1 MNATS
6 SRIQDIIKENES
18 HYQALFS
25 KYDPVTGEGSP
36 IKRVKLVL
44 TKSGDRESY
53 ILLPSYVAQANVISD
68 IIGKYASAEEYLKA
82 HPDIQPNDLYD
93 AITHIRIKYDFEYW
107 AATCAIIF
115 DKNTSQEVP
124 FRLRK
129 AQRKLLKVLVEAL
142 FQNKPVRVILLKARQ
157 WGGSTLI
164 QLFMAWIQIFHRK
177 NWNSVIA
184 AHIEEAARNIRS
196 MYTLM
201 AEKHP
206 EDIQAVKMRPFEGSS
221 KNKQIVDRGAV
232 IYIGSM
238 ERPNSLHS
246 GNYKL
251 VHCSEVGYW
260 KATKERKPS
269 DFVNAFA
276 GSVPL
281 EPFTVVALESTAKG
295 TGNFFHTT
303 WQAAVRG
310 ENAYTPIFVAWWEI
324 DMYSKAFISEEE
336 KYEFV
341 STMTQ
346 NEEYMFNLGATLE
359 GLNWYRQKRG
369 DFESDWDMQEQFPS
383 TPEEAFVTSGQKA
396 HHPLY
401 IKQMERF
408 ARQPKFIGEMIA
420 DAHRGEES
428 INASLKFVE
437 RANGEFW
444 VWAMPEEDK
453 YENRYIV
460 SLDIGGSSAKADWS
474 VIRVLDRL
482 KIKDGGVPEFVA
494 TYRFHM
500 DQDLTA
506 WRAVQVAR
514 FYNNALLVVERN
526 SLKRKETEG
535 NYTLTVLDEIAHV
548 YHKLY
553 FRDDPDKI
561 KEGIPPRYG
570 FFTDRHNKELIVSA
584 MNRGLRDM
592 GFIERDQRMLDE
604 CGFYEL
610 KPDGSYG
617 AIDGQHDDIYM
628 SSGIALYVSENWQ
641 LPQEIITSTIPVN
654 NRPYVR
660 TEASM

>member
-1 MNATS
+1 MN
-6 SRIQDIIKENES
+6 REKVQGIIKENEK

-25 KYDPVTGEGSP
+25 EYDPVTGVGSP
-36 IKRVKLVL
+36 IRRVKLVL
-44 TKSGDRESY
+44 SKDGQKESS
-53 ILLPSYVAQANVISD
+53 ILLPYYVAKAEIISD
-68 IIGKYASAEEYLKA
+68 ILENYESVEEYLRFHNEVSKEDMYNA
-82 HPDIQPNDLYD
+82 L
-93 AITHIRIKYDFEYW
+93 TSMRIKYDFEYW

-115 DKNTSQEVP
+115 DKATSQEVL

-129 AQRKLLKVLVEAL
+129 AQRKLLKVLVETL
-142 FQNKPVRVILLKARQ
+142 FDNKPVRIILLKARQ
-157 WGGSTLI
+157 WGGSTLV
-164 QLFMAWIQIFHRK
+164 QLFMAWIQLFHRK

-201 AEKHP
+201 AERHP
-206 EDIQAVKMRPFEGSS
+206 ESVLPVKMKPFEGSS
-221 KNKQIVDRGAV
+221 KNRLIVDRGAV

-238 ERPNSLHS
+238 ERPNNLHS

-260 KATKERKPS
+260 KATQQRKPS

-281 EPFTVVALESTAKG
+281 EPFTVVALEATAKG

-303 WQAAVRG
+303 WQGAVRG

-324 DMYSKAFISEEE
+324 DMYSKAFKSEEE
-336 KYEFV
+336 KVQFV

-346 NEEYMFNLGATLE
+346 REEYMFSLGATLE
-359 GLNWYRQKRG
+359 GLNWYREKRG
-369 DFESDWDMQEQFPS
+369 DFENDWDMQEQFPS

-408 ARQPKFIGEMIA
+408 ARQPKYIGEMIA
-420 DAHRGEES
+420 DSRRGDEA

-444 VWAMPEEDK
+444 IWSLPEEDK

-460 SLDIGGSSAKADWS
+460 SLDIGGSSPKADWS

-482 KIKDGGVPEFVA
+482 KMKDGGVPEFVA

-506 WRAVQVAR
+506 WRAVQVAK

-535 NYTLTVLDEIAHV
+535 NYTLTVLDEISHS
-548 YHKLY
+548 YSKIY
-553 FRDDPDKI
+553 YRDDPDKI
-561 KEGIPPRYG
+561 KEGLPPRYG
-570 FFTDRHNKELIVSA
+570 FFTDRNNKELIVSA
-584 MNRGLRDM
+584 MNRGLRDI

-610 KPDGSYG
+610 KTDGSYG

-628 SSGIALYVSENWQ
+628 SSGIALYVSENWP
-641 LPQEIITSTIPVN
+641 LPYEIQQANINMSQPRI
-654 NRPYVR
+654 R